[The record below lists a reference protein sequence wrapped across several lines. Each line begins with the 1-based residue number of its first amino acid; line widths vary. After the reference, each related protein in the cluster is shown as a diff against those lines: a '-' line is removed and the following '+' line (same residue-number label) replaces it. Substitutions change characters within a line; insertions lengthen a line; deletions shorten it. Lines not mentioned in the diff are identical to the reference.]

1 MDTNTLKGP
10 IKLVAVVLSLFLLVQ
25 AYAGVKSLRYIGGQ
39 NMTGTISVAG
49 KGEVVAVPD
58 IATFSFSVSEEALV
72 VADAQKQATDK
83 TNNILA
89 FLTKNGVEDKDVKTT
104 SYSIS
109 PRYEYAGDKYGQWG
123 TGKRMLA
130 GYTVSQSVEVKVRKI
145 DTAGTIL
152 SGIGEFGADNVSGL
166 SFSVDAYDELVKEA
180 RAKAITEARENADK
194 LASDLGVNLVRV
206 ISYYDQTPN
215 PIYYAKSAMMDSVAY
230 GMGGSTRVESAPELP
245 SGENKIVSN
254 VSVTY
259 EIR

>member
-1 MDTNTLKGP
+1 M
-10 IKLVAVVLSLFLLVQ
+10 LVAIVLSLFLLVQ
-25 AYAGVKSLRYIGGQ
+25 AYSGMKSLRYIGGQ
-39 NMTGTISVAG
+39 NTTGTISVSG

-58 IATFSFSVSEEALV
+58 IATFSFSVSEEALI

-83 TNNILA
+83 TNGILA
-89 FLTKNGVEDKDVKTT
+89 FLSKNGVGDKDVKTT

-123 TGKRMLA
+123 TGKRTLA

-145 DTAGTIL
+145 DTVGAIL

-166 SFSVDAYDELVKEA
+166 SFSVDAYDTLVKEA
-180 RAKAITEARENADK
+180 RAKAIAEARVNADK
-194 LASDLGVNLVRV
+194 LADDLGVDLVRI
-206 ISYYDQTPN
+206 ISYYDQNPG
-215 PIYYAKSAMMDSVAY
+215 PIYYAKANMMDY
-230 GMGGSTRVESAPELP
+230 GMGGDSRAESAPQLP
-245 SGENKIVSN
+245 GGENKITSN